1 MAGSKDFELFRD
13 EKIEIFLRPHP
24 LSFLK
29 YYLVCF
35 YLAFLAMILNA
46 LYQWLHQNVWLN
58 PSASWILNMLFGMIP
73 GVSPEEIVSLIIFW
87 AILLLS
93 GLLIGI
99 LWISKRPL
107 IYMVLIG
114 IFGTLLELYL
124 SPRTSIKLMALFFS
138 SILGLI
144 LVEVYRRGHKFF
156 LTSYRIIALKKFIG
170 KEVREVMYDKITD
183 IYMSQGLLGRIFNYG
198 TIIPISE
205 SGLGLGEDA
214 SFAAISA
221 GTMAKRSSFGIIF
234 GGKRGVSRPRAPT
247 YFSLYGVPNPKRVQG
262 LIISKMLDR
271 GKN

>member
-1 MAGSKDFELFRD
+1 MASSRDFELFRD

-35 YLAFLAMILNA
+35 YLAFLAVVLNI

-58 PSASWILNMLFGMIP
+58 PSVSWILNALFGIIP
-73 GVSPEEIVSLIIFW
+73 GVSPEELVFLIIFW
-87 AILLLS
+87 AILVLS
-93 GLLIGI
+93 GILIGVLWISKMPLLYMILIGI
-99 LWISKRPL
+99 L
-107 IYMVLIG
+107 
-114 IFGTLLELYL
+114 GTLLELYL
-124 SPRTSIKLMALFFS
+124 FPRTPVKLMVLFFS

-156 LTSYRIIALKKFIG
+156 LTTYRIIALKKFIG

-198 TIIPISE
+198 TIIPVSE

-221 GTMAKRSSFGIIF
+221 GTTAKRRSFRVIF
-234 GGKRGVSRPRAPT
+234 GGKRGVSRPRAST
-247 YFSLYGVPNPKRVQG
+247 YLSLYGVPDPKRVRG
-262 LIISKMLDR
+262 LISSKMLEI
-271 GKN
+271 KEA